1 MRLLMAAL
9 VAALGWLAL
18 VQAQEYVTVQTEYGA
33 VRGTTIN
40 VDLFHTQTTVTN
52 FYGVPFGR
60 APVGELRFMPPQKP
74 EPWEGT
80 LNLDGGRLRLP
91 AQCMQNPT
99 GLLYI
104 THPLFSNYNEDC
116 LNMIIYTPSVSG
128 PPKSVMVWFYGGG
141 YVSGGNIQYPGHFLA
156 ARDVVVAAVNYRIGV
171 FGFAATPD
179 GTIHGNMGLRDQV
192 LALEFIRDNIAAFG
206 GNPNRVTI
214 FGQSAGASSASLL
227 VLSPH
232 ARGLFHQAI
241 LESGS
246 ENNIWSLNYPDQS
259 PEHYLYQVAQNTSC
273 LRDNDPDMVACLQ
286 ALPSR
291 DLRLADHIECTV
303 GTFCQGFAPIVD
315 GPGGFIPE
323 KPLDMRRKLGDQSVP
338 MITGI
343 CSDDGSLYTIFFIP
357 EALDGG
363 FTRAEFQY
371 YLRDRLTSIWEAQ
384 AATDEIY
391 ENTYQ
396 AYDWYYTPWPYIED
410 LEENRQAIN
419 KMITDGAFGY
429 AWDRQSKINAQ
440 HANTYAYVEKFR
452 SSNENDTV
460 PEWMGNPHSGELAY
474 VFGYSYLHLNPE
486 VRQQSGMNL
495 NIVTGTED
503 DIPYSN
509 YIQTLWTNFAKFGDP
524 TPTPVKSPFND
535 TMTTWP
541 RFSHDDNHKIL
552 FMDSEISVVENYR
565 QQQYAFFIEYIS
577 YVSKLDILK
586 GTQPKVSTS
595 TRGKYQMKTA
605 DQQELMTN
613 FVLDHISRKAPELYE
628 EVLRVIEDEQ

>member
-1 MRLLMAAL
+1 L
-9 VAALGWLAL
+9 V
-18 VQAQEYVTVQTEYGA
+18 
-33 VRGTTIN
+33 
-40 VDLFHTQTTVTN
+40 
-52 FYGVPFGR
+52 
-60 APVGELRFMPPQKP
+60 
-74 EPWEGT
+74 
-80 LNLDGGRLRLP
+80 
-91 AQCMQNPT
+91 
-99 GLLYI
+99 
-104 THPLFSNYNEDC
+104 
-116 LNMIIYTPSVSG
+116 
-128 PPKSVMVWFYGGG
+128 
-141 YVSGGNIQYPGHFLA
+141 
-156 ARDVVVAAVNYRIGV
+156 
-171 FGFAATPD
+171 
-179 GTIHGNMGLRDQV
+179 HG
-192 LALEFIRDNIAAFG
+192 
-206 GNPNRVTI
+206 
-214 FGQSAGASSASLL
+214 
-227 VLSPH
+227 
-232 ARGLFHQAI
+232 
-241 LESGS
+241 
-246 ENNIWSLNYPDQS
+246 
-259 PEHYLYQVAQNTSC
+259 
-273 LRDNDPDMVACLQ
+273 
-286 ALPSR
+286 
-291 DLRLADHIECTV
+291 
-303 GTFCQGFAPIVD
+303 
-315 GPGGFIPE
+315 
-323 KPLDMRRKLGDQSVP
+323 
-338 MITGI
+338 
-343 CSDDGSLYTIFFIP
+343 
-357 EALDGG
+357 
-363 FTRAEFQY
+363 RAEFQY